1 MLLIEKKKSRE
12 SVAVKAKQES
22 ESKTKR
28 RKDKKLN
35 ERQKGKNKGLEEKG
49 VCQVSVV
56 IDNSNG
62 SFLSE
67 VDSLRELIDVG
78 GIKEL
83 NEWRYLFVVHKF
95 GLDEIVTKLNILN
108 EEYDF
113 LHASNPIEHIET
125 RIKNPKKTVEKLIRQ
140 GYPVSAQSARENL
153 HDIGGIRVVCSFV
166 EDVYEIYE
174 KLAGQT
180 DLKIKEVK
188 DYIKNPKDNGYRSL
202 HLLVEVP
209 VFLTDK
215 TEYVTIEVQIRTIA
229 MDFWA
234 SLEHKLYYKKGKVVP
249 RQVLIGL
256 NQCADLAALLDE
268 KMQDIRNKMRPYLSE
283 EERAEIAAGLAESSV
298 QDTGTEII
306 DIENDHKKVLSKA

>member
-1 MLLIEKKKSRE
+1 M
-12 SVAVKAKQES
+12 
-22 ESKTKR
+22 
-28 RKDKKLN
+28 
-35 ERQKGKNKGLEEKG
+35 
-49 VCQVSVV
+49 SVV

-62 SFLSE
+62 GFLSE
-67 VDSLRELIDVG
+67 VDTLKDLIDVNE
-78 GIKEL
+78 IKEL
-83 NEWRYLFVVHKF
+83 NEWRYLFVIHKF

-113 LHASNPIEHIET
+113 LHDYNPIEHIET
-125 RIKNPKKTVEKLIRQ
+125 RIKNPKKTIEKLIRQ
-140 GYPVSAQSARENL
+140 GFPVSAKSARENL

-166 EDVYEIYE
+166 EDIYEISE
-174 KLAGQT
+174 KLASQS
-180 DLKIKEVK
+180 DIKVKAVK

-215 TEYVTIEVQIRTIA
+215 TEMVTIEVQIRTIA

-249 RQVLIGL
+249 RNVIIGL

-268 KMQDIRNKMRPYLSE
+268 KMQDIRNKIRPYLSE
-283 EERAEIAAGLAESSV
+283 EERAEKAIETMLEIPLTEEGSNGEEKAKDLES
-298 QDTGTEII
+298 DEEFDRDFEEGI
-306 DIENDHKKVLSKA
+306 DKHELK